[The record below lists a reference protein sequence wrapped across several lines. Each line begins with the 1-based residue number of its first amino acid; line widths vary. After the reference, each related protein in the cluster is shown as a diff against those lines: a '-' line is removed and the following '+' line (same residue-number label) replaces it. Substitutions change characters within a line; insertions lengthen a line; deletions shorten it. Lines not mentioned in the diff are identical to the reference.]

1 MERGRGDINNR
12 FRKDIERYFPFSP
25 LFKIPFSP
33 LLLRLFSLLY
43 ENCFR
48 FYFVRV
54 IFILVEE
61 FKLANVII
69 LRANKTTRKL
79 YTRIL
84 R

>member
-12 FRKDIERYFPFSP
+12 FRKDIERY
-25 LFKIPFSP
+25 LRVPFSP

>member
-12 FRKDIERYFPFSP
+12 FRKDIERY
-25 LFKIPFSP
+25 LRVPFSP

-54 IFILVEE
+54 IFTLVEE

>member
-12 FRKDIERYFPFSP
+12 FRKDIERY
-25 LFKIPFSP
+25 LRVPFSP

-54 IFILVEE
+54 IFTLVEE

-69 LRANKTTRKL
+69 LRANKTTGKL
-79 YTRIL
+79 RIHSHFKIN
-84 R
+84 

>member
-1 MERGRGDINNR
+1 MGGGDINNR
-12 FRKDIERYFPFSP
+12 FRKDIERY
-25 LFKIPFSP
+25 LRVPFSP

-54 IFILVEE
+54 IFTLVEE

>member
-1 MERGRGDINNR
+1 MERGRGDINNG
-12 FRKDIERYFPFSP
+12 FRKDIERY
-25 LFKIPFSP
+25 LRVPFSP

>member
-12 FRKDIERYFPFSP
+12 FRKDIERY
-25 LFKIPFSP
+25 LRVPFSP
-33 LLLRLFSLLY
+33 LLLLLFPLLY
-43 ENCFR
+43 KNCFR

-54 IFILVEE
+54 IFTLVEE

-69 LRANKTTRKL
+69 LRANKTTGKL

>member
-1 MERGRGDINNR
+1 MGGGGDINNR
-12 FRKDIERYFPFSP
+12 FRKDIERY
-25 LFKIPFSP
+25 LRVPFSP